1 VDEISG
7 AKLINSAMIFGVTAV
22 VFSVMPFLSTVIMGI
37 KKTTSNQSPS
47 SANIIGYAILA
58 YSVHVVSCISF
69 MLTIL
74 ILDALNFSD
83 SNYLRGKVFPIF
95 WSGSSKS
102 AVLSAAGDSGMEAS
116 AAATILVGVYKAVA
130 GIFLLTPLLVMIFGV
145 SYGIFQASK
154 DTYREDGLTVIV
166 YSVASVVV
174 AMGAYIAWAKIASFS
189 LFMSGSL
196 YDFNAAQWREIFLNQ

>member
-1 VDEISG
+1 MDEISG
-7 AKLINSAMIFGVTAV
+7 TKLINSAMIFGATAV
-22 VFSVMPFLSTVIMGI
+22 IFAVMPFLSTVIMGI
-37 KKTTSNQSPS
+37 KKTTSNQSTS
-47 SANIIGYAILA
+47 SANIVGYAILA

-69 MLTIL
+69 MLTVL

-102 AVLSAAGDSGMEAS
+102 AVLSAVGDSGMEAS

-154 DTYREDGLTVIV
+154 DTYRGDGLTTIV
-166 YSVASVVV
+166 YSMASVVV
-174 AMGAYIAWAKIASFS
+174 AMGAYIAWAKIATFA

-196 YDFNAAQWREIFLNQ
+196 YEFNAAQWREIFLNQ